1 MVPSYSLVIW
11 LPKTPKSHQSPVAPS
26 SRKLW
31 FSEDTQFWPKY
42 SNGPGVAKSWQ
53 ISKVTIRCH
62 KRCLKLSWDQI
73 WQKNSNG
80 KCPKLPIRS
89 AHSLRY
95 IGGLSV
101 NLNHLKIRH
110 LSMDKLNP
118 PPPRHWDPDLL
129 AHLPGIA
136 PTANIPRNMVDNP
149 GIPMYPKVPVC
160 WVQKNKVLMLHQKIA
175 HIPHTI
181 IPPGFGWSR
190 HSFTLPPTMRVLLK
204 EIVTY
209 SFTSEWP
216 KWKWRFPLS

>member
-1 MVPSYSLVIW
+1 MCRKIQFFSFSFFDGPRDPLKCVAPPPKMVPSYSLVIW

-101 NLNHLKIRH
+101 NLNHLKIRVSSGKTLRKGGH
-110 LSMDKLNP
+110 FIGK
-118 PPPRHWDPDLL
+118 R
-129 AHLPGIA
+129 G
-136 PTANIPRNMVDNP
+136 
-149 GIPMYPKVPVC
+149 
-160 WVQKNKVLMLHQKIA
+160 QKEDFFK
-175 HIPHTI
+175 T
-181 IPPGFGWSR
+181 
-190 HSFTLPPTMRVLLK
+190 
-204 EIVTY
+204 
-209 SFTSEWP
+209 
-216 KWKWRFPLS
+216 

>member
-11 LPKTPKSHQSPVAPS
+11 LPKTPKSHRSPVAPS

-31 FSEDTQFWPKY
+31 FSEDIQFWPKY

-62 KRCLKLSWDQI
+62 KRCLKLSWVQI

-101 NLNHLKIRH
+101 NLNHLKKAQSIGNDDSWNETVRH
-110 LSMDKLNP
+110 FYWIFQAASRIAYQGPILSLV
-118 PPPRHWDPDLL
+118 R
-129 AHLPGIA
+129 LPTCIL
-136 PTANIPRNMVDNP
+136 
-149 GIPMYPKVPVC
+149 K
-160 WVQKNKVLMLHQKIA
+160 
-175 HIPHTI
+175 
-181 IPPGFGWSR
+181 
-190 HSFTLPPTMRVLLK
+190 FTLTSFEGKLYLCRSVGRRTGDK
-204 EIVTY
+204 ERKRKRLGQWWMY
-209 SFTSEWP
+209 RRE
-216 KWKWRFPLS
+216 R

>member
-11 LPKTPKSHQSPVAPS
+11 LPKTPKSHWSPVTPS

-42 SNGPGVAKSWQ
+42 SNGPGVTKSWQ

-62 KRCLKLSWDQI
+62 KRCLKLSWVQI

-101 NLNHLKIRH
+101 NLNHLKISLKILLTRTLH
-110 LSMDKLNP
+110 L
-118 PPPRHWDPDLL
+118 RR
-129 AHLPGIA
+129 
-136 PTANIPRNMVDNP
+136 TAN
-149 GIPMYPKVPVC
+149 KS
-160 WVQKNKVLMLHQKIA
+160 L
-175 HIPHTI
+175 
-181 IPPGFGWSR
+181 SR
-190 HSFTLPPTMRVLLK
+190 YHHSFRCCVQ
-204 EIVTY
+204 
-209 SFTSEWP
+209 SETNIS
-216 KWKWRFPLS
+216 RLDF

>member
-42 SNGPGVAKSWQ
+42 SNSPGVAKSWQ

-101 NLNHLKIRH
+101 NLNHLKNQA
-110 LSMDKLNP
+110 LAYGQVKP
-118 PPPRHWDPDLL
+118 PPPPDIGTLTYW
-129 AHLPGIA
+129 HTRQESPQQPISPGTWWRTPVSPCA
-136 PTANIPRNMVDNP
+136 PRYQCAENR
-149 GIPMYPKVPVC
+149 
-160 WVQKNKVLMLHQKIA
+160 KIRYRWY
-175 HIPHTI
+175 T
-181 IPPGFGWSR
+181 
-190 HSFTLPPTMRVLLK
+190 K
-204 EIVTY
+204 
-209 SFTSEWP
+209 
-216 KWKWRFPLS
+216 K